1 MSKRR
6 GVKPETTRVDLS
18 AGDWVDVKRCLTVGE
33 ESDVAFK
40 AMKAIGPDSR
50 AEIDGALMRF
60 LMAATYIQGWSLL
73 DYEGRPIAWPVQ
85 KALEDRVA
93 VLRAL
98 DRATMEEL
106 EAAIAAHRETQEKNG
121 ESGES
126 PSASASPSVG

>member
-6 GVKPETTRVDLS
+6 GVKPETVRLELS
-18 AGDWVDVKRCLTVGE
+18 DGDWVDTKKELTIGE

-40 AMKAIGPDSR
+40 AMKAIGPDQR

-73 DYEGRPIAWPVQ
+73 DYEGKPIPWPAH
-85 KALEDRVA
+85 KALDDKVG

-98 DRATMEEL
+98 DRQTMEEL
-106 EAAIAAHRETQEKNG
+106 EAALLAHREAMEKNARTA
-121 ESGES
+121 ETPSG
-126 PSASASPSVG
+126 SASPSAA